1 MSTSQLALA
10 LLLFPAAGAI
20 LLAGRGWR
28 LPRIVTVIVGPGVV
42 WASFAATLALFFG
55 HANGD
60 FTYWTW
66 IKSGSFVVPFNLL
79 VDNLSIFMCL
89 VITGVGALIVT
100 YSVGYME
107 HEDDASY
114 ARFFTY
120 MDVFIFSMLLLVL
133 AGNFVFLIVGWAMVG
148 LSSYLL
154 IGFWYQ
160 RKSAVL
166 AARKAF
172 VMNVI
177 GDVGMILGA
186 FVLFVT
192 YQTITYAGVFG
203 EIAGL
208 HPCQLGHACIA
219 PLAHPLD
226 SPSLEL
232 AAFFLLVGAIAKSA
246 QLPLHTWLP
255 DAMEGPTPV
264 SALIHAATM
273 VTAGVYL
280 IGRMHPIYDIA
291 TYAHGT
297 VAIVGAVTA
306 LFAATIAIVQTD
318 IKRVLAYSTMS
329 QIGYM
334 FLAVGIGAYAA
345 GFFHL
350 LAHAFFKAL
359 LFMAAGNVIHAM
371 HDEQDMRKFGGL
383 FRQLPRTSWSFLI
396 GSLALV
402 GVIPLVGFFS
412 KEQILGAAFSKPD
425 SSLALAVWVVGAVT
439 ALITGF
445 YTGRMWWMAF
455 GGKPSPERPV
465 AVPHEARLVMMVPVL
480 ILAALSVVGG
490 FIQTR
495 ALGIGPSQ
503 VSDYLAAVVNPVGWE
518 ENAGAV
524 VVGLATMVLAALLFL
539 AAYRLYVAKT
549 WTTWSSRFPWAQRL
563 LERKYYFDEI
573 YDAAIVRPMDGIADV
588 GLRDIEKPVFDGA
601 VVGTGHAAVA
611 GASTLSLTQSGY
623 FRNYVLVF
631 VGGAVVAAVLL
642 LIRASS

>member
-1 MSTSQLALA
+1 LSASQLALA
-10 LLLFPAAGAI
+10 ILLLPAAGAI

-28 LPRIVTVIVGPGVV
+28 LPRIFTVIIGPGVV
-42 WASFAATLALFFG
+42 WASFVITLVLFFG
-55 HANGD
+55 QASGD

-66 IKSGSFVVPFNLL
+66 IKSGTFEVPFNLL
-79 VDNLSIFMCL
+79 IDHLSLFMCL

-107 HEDDASY
+107 REDDASY

-160 RKSAVL
+160 RRSAVL

-192 YQTITYAGVFG
+192 YHAVTYAGVFSVFQQR
-203 EIAGL
+203 ICL
-208 HPCQLGHACIA
+208 HLGPCPQAT
-219 PLAHPLD
+219 D

-232 AAFFLLVGAIAKSA
+232 AAFLLLVGAVAKSA

-280 IGRMHPIYDIA
+280 IGRMHPIYDVA
-291 TYAHGT
+291 TYAHGA
-297 VAIVGAVTA
+297 VAIIGAVTA
-306 LFAATIAIVQTD
+306 LFAATIALVQVD

-334 FLAVGIGAYAA
+334 FLAVGIGAYSA

-350 LAHAFFKAL
+350 LSHAFFKAL
-359 LFMAAGNVIHAM
+359 LFMAAGNVIHSM
-371 HDEQDMRKFGGL
+371 KDEQDMRKYGGL

-412 KEQILGAAFSKPD
+412 KEQILGAAFSKPGD
-425 SSLALAVWVVGAVT
+425 GLALAVWVVGAAT

-445 YTGRMWWMAF
+445 YTGRMWWTAF
-455 GGKPSPERPV
+455 AGKPSPDRPV
-465 AVPHEARLVMMVPVL
+465 EHPHEARMVMLVPVL

-495 ALGIGPSQ
+495 ALGIGPSA
-503 VSDYLAAVVNPVGWE
+503 VSDFLASAVGPVRWE

-524 VVGLATMVLAALLFL
+524 LVGLITMVLAALLFL
-539 AAYRLYVAKT
+539 AAYRFYVERSWKT
-549 WTTWSSRFPWAQRL
+549 WSATYPWAQRL

-573 YDAAIVRPMDGIADV
+573 YDAAVVRPMDALADW
-588 GLRDIEKPVFDGA
+588 GLRDVEEPILDGA
-601 VVGTGHAAVA
+601 VVGTGHVAVA
-611 GASTLSLTQSGY
+611 GASGLSLTQSGY

-631 VGGAVVAAVLL
+631 VGGAVVAAIVL
-642 LIRASS
+642 LIRSAS

>member
-1 MSTSQLALA
+1 VSTSQLALA
-10 LLLFPAAGAI
+10 ILLLPAAGAI

-28 LPRIVTVIVGPGVV
+28 LPRIFTVIVGPGVV
-42 WASFAATLALFFG
+42 WASFAITLALFFG
-55 HANGD
+55 KASGD

-107 HEDDASY
+107 KEDDASY

-133 AGNFVFLIVGWAMVG
+133 AGNFVFLIVGWALVG

-160 RKSAVL
+160 RRSAVL

-177 GDVGMILGA
+177 GDAGMILAA
-186 FVLFVT
+186 FVLFATYHNVT
-192 YQTITYAGVFG
+192 YRGVFSALSNCMSNG
-203 EIAGL
+203 QALICLYTGK
-208 HPCQLGHACIA
+208 P
-219 PLAHPLD
+219 D
-226 SPSLEL
+226 SWQIEL
-232 AAFFLLVGAIAKSA
+232 AAFLLLVGAVAKSA

-280 IGRMHPIYDIA
+280 VGRMHPIYDVA
-291 TYAHGT
+291 TYAHGA
-297 VAIVGAVTA
+297 VAIIGAITA
-306 LFAATIAIVQTD
+306 LFAATIALVQVD

-334 FLAVGIGAYAA
+334 FLAVGIGAYTA

-371 HDEQDMRKFGGL
+371 NDEQDMRKYGGL
-383 FRQLPRTSWSFLI
+383 FRQLPRTSWAFLI

-412 KEQILGAAFSKPD
+412 KEQILGAALSKPGD
-425 SSLALAVWVVGAVT
+425 TLAIAVWVIGAAT
-439 ALITGF
+439 ALLTGF
-445 YTGRMWWMAF
+445 YTGRMWWIGF
-455 GGKPSPERPV
+455 GGKPSPNR
-465 AVPHEARLVMMVPVL
+465 AVEHPHEARSVMLVPVL
-480 ILAALSVVGG
+480 ILAALSVIGG

-495 ALGIGPSQ
+495 ALGIGPSA
-503 VSDYLAAVVNPVGWE
+503 VSDFLASAVGPVHWE
-518 ENAGAV
+518 ENAGVV
-524 VVGLATMVLAALLFL
+524 VVGLVTMVLGTLLFL
-539 AAYRLYVAKT
+539 AAYRFYVERSWKT
-549 WTTWSSRFPWAQRL
+549 WSANVPWAQRL

-573 YDAAIVRPMDGIADV
+573 YDAAFVRPMDAV
-588 GLRDIEKPVFDGA
+588 AEWGLRDVEEPILDGA
-601 VVGTGHAAVA
+601 VVGAGHVAVA
-611 GASTLSLTQSGY
+611 GASGLSLTQSGY

-631 VGGAVVAAVLL
+631 VGGAVVVAIVL
-642 LIRASS
+642 LIRSVS

>member
-10 LLLFPAAGAI
+10 ILLLPAAGAI

-28 LPRIVTVIVGPGVV
+28 LPRIFTVIIGPGVV
-42 WASFAATLALFFG
+42 WIAFAITLILFFNQS
-55 HANGD
+55 HGD

-79 VDNLSIFMCL
+79 IDNLSIFMCL

-107 HEDDASY
+107 KENDASY

-160 RKSAVL
+160 RRSAVL

-192 YQTITYAGVFG
+192 FHATTYSGVFG
-203 EIAGL
+203 AL
-208 HPCQLGHACIA
+208 RVADCTRVL
-219 PLAHPLD
+219 PLCTVPQDNAT
-226 SPSLEL
+226 LEL
-232 AAFFLLVGAIAKSA
+232 AAFLLLVGAVAKSA

-280 IGRMHPIYDIA
+280 IGRMHPIYDVA
-291 TYAHGT
+291 TYAHGA
-297 VAIVGAVTA
+297 VAIIGAVTA
-306 LFAATIAIVQTD
+306 LFAATIAIVQVD

-334 FLAVGIGAYAA
+334 FLAVGIGAYSA

-350 LAHAFFKAL
+350 LSHAFFKAL
-359 LFMAAGNVIHAM
+359 LFMAAGNVIHSM
-371 HDEQDMRKFGGL
+371 NDEQDMRKYGGL
-383 FRQLPRTSWSFLI
+383 FRQLPRTSGAFFI

-425 SSLALAVWVVGAVT
+425 DSLALAVWVIGAVT

-455 GGKPSPERPV
+455 AGKPSPDRPV
-465 AVPHEARLVMMVPVL
+465 EHPHEARLVMLVPVL

-495 ALGIGPSQ
+495 ALGIGPSA
-503 VSDYLAAVVNPVGWE
+503 VSDFLASAVGPVHWE

-524 VVGLATMVLAALLFL
+524 LVGLVTMILAALLFL
-539 AAYRLYVAKT
+539 AAYRFYVERSWKT
-549 WTTWSSRFPWAQRL
+549 WSATYPWAQRL

-573 YDAAIVRPMDGIADV
+573 YDAAIVRPMDALADW
-588 GLRDIEKPVFDGA
+588 GLRDVEEHLLDGA
-601 VVGTGHAAVA
+601 VVGAGHVAVA
-611 GASTLSLTQSGY
+611 GAAGLSLTQSGY

-631 VGGAVVAAVLL
+631 VGGAVVVAIVL
-642 LIRASS
+642 LIRSVS

>member
-10 LLLFPAAGAI
+10 VLLLPAAGAL

-28 LPRIVTVIVGPGVV
+28 LPRTVTVIVGPGVV
-42 WASFAATLALFFG
+42 WASFAGTLALFFG
-55 HANGD
+55 NANGD

-66 IKSGSFVVPFNLL
+66 IKSGSLDVPFNLL

-107 HEDDASY
+107 HEDDPSY

-160 RKSAVL
+160 RRSAVL

-192 YQTITYAGVFG
+192 YHAVTYRGVFNALG
-203 EIAGL
+203 GPPCPPPDLLVGCYRPPLFIA
-208 HPCQLGHACIA
+208 
-219 PLAHPLD
+219 D
-226 SPSLEL
+226 SGPIEL
-232 AAFFLLVGAIAKSA
+232 AAFLLLVGAVAKSA

-297 VAIVGAVTA
+297 VAIIGAVTA

-334 FLAVGIGAYAA
+334 FLAVGIG
-345 GFFHL
+345 
-350 LAHAFFKAL
+350 
-359 LFMAAGNVIHAM
+359 
-371 HDEQDMRKFGGL
+371 
-383 FRQLPRTSWSFLI
+383 
-396 GSLALV
+396 
-402 GVIPLVGFFS
+402 
-412 KEQILGAAFSKPD
+412 
-425 SSLALAVWVVGAVT
+425 
-439 ALITGF
+439 
-445 YTGRMWWMAF
+445 
-455 GGKPSPERPV
+455 
-465 AVPHEARLVMMVPVL
+465 
-480 ILAALSVVGG
+480 
-490 FIQTR
+490 
-495 ALGIGPSQ
+495 
-503 VSDYLAAVVNPVGWE
+503 
-518 ENAGAV
+518 
-524 VVGLATMVLAALLFL
+524 
-539 AAYRLYVAKT
+539 
-549 WTTWSSRFPWAQRL
+549 
-563 LERKYYFDEI
+563 
-573 YDAAIVRPMDGIADV
+573 
-588 GLRDIEKPVFDGA
+588 
-601 VVGTGHAAVA
+601 
-611 GASTLSLTQSGY
+611 
-623 FRNYVLVF
+623 
-631 VGGAVVAAVLL
+631 
-642 LIRASS
+642 

>member
-1 MSTSQLALA
+1 VSTSQLALA
-10 LLLFPAAGAI
+10 LLLLPAAGAI

-28 LPRIVTVIVGPGVV
+28 LQRIFTIIVGPGVV
-42 WASFAATLALFFG
+42 WLSFAATLALFFG
-55 HANGD
+55 KASGD

-66 IKSGSFVVPFNLL
+66 IKSGTFEVPFNLL

-89 VITGVGALIVT
+89 VITGVGGLIVT

-107 HEDDASY
+107 KEDGPSY

-120 MDVFIFSMLLLVL
+120 MDVFVFSMLLLVL
-133 AGNFVFLIVGWAMVG
+133 AGNLVFLIVGWAMVG

-160 RKSAVL
+160 RRSAVL

-186 FVLFVT
+186 FVLFVNLHAV
-192 YQTITYAGVFG
+192 TYAKVFD
-203 EIAGL
+203 GL
-208 HPCQLGHACIA
+208 PCANGKSCVGG
-219 PLAHPLD
+219 D
-226 SPSLEL
+226 YGWLEL
-232 AAFFLLVGAIAKSA
+232 AAFLLLVGAVTKSA

-280 IGRMHPIYDIA
+280 VGRMHPIYDLA
-291 TYAHGT
+291 TYAHGA
-297 VAIVGAVTA
+297 VAIIGAVTA

-334 FLAVGIGAYAA
+334 FLAVGIGAYSA

-350 LAHAFFKAL
+350 LSHAFFKAL
-359 LFMAAGNVIHAM
+359 LFMAAGNVIHSM
-371 HDEQDMRKFGGL
+371 HDEQDMRKYGGL

-425 SSLALAVWVVGAVT
+425 DSLALMVWVIGGVT

-455 GGKPSPERPV
+455 AGKPSPDRPV
-465 AVPHEARLVMMVPVL
+465 EHPHEARLVMLVPVL

-495 ALGIGPSQ
+495 ALGIGPSL
-503 VSDYLAAVVNPVGWE
+503 VSDFLASAVGPVRWE

-524 VVGLATMVLAALLFL
+524 VVGLITMVLATLLFV
-539 AAYRLYVAKT
+539 AAYRVYAERSWKT
-549 WTTWSSRFPWAQRL
+549 WSARYPRVQRL
-563 LERKYYFDEI
+563 LERKYYFDEV
-573 YDAAIVRPMDGIADV
+573 YNAAFVRPMDGLANW
-588 GLRDIEKPVFDGA
+588 GLRDIEEPILDGA
-601 VVGTGHAAVA
+601 VVGAGHAAVA
-611 GASTLSLTQSGY
+611 GATSLSLTQSGY

-642 LIRASS
+642 LVRAGS

>member
-1 MSTSQLALA
+1 MGGNVSCPHN
-10 LLLFPAAGAI
+10 LLC
-20 LLAGRGWR
+20 
-28 LPRIVTVIVGPGVV
+28 IVGPIHPQD
-42 WASFAATLALFFG
+42 T
-55 HANGD
+55 
-60 FTYWTW
+60 FT
-66 IKSGSFVVPFNLL
+66 
-79 VDNLSIFMCL
+79 
-89 VITGVGALIVT
+89 
-100 YSVGYME
+100 
-107 HEDDASY
+107 
-114 ARFFTY
+114 
-120 MDVFIFSMLLLVL
+120 
-133 AGNFVFLIVGWAMVG
+133 
-148 LSSYLL
+148 
-154 IGFWYQ
+154 
-160 RKSAVL
+160 
-166 AARKAF
+166 
-172 VMNVI
+172 
-177 GDVGMILGA
+177 
-186 FVLFVT
+186 
-192 YQTITYAGVFG
+192 
-203 EIAGL
+203 
-208 HPCQLGHACIA
+208 
-219 PLAHPLD
+219 
-226 SPSLEL
+226 LEL
-232 AAFFLLVGAIAKSA
+232 AAFFLLVGAVAKSA

-297 VAIVGAVTA
+297 VAIIGAVTA

-359 LFMAAGNVIHAM
+359 LFMAAGNVIHTM
-371 HDEQDMRKFGGL
+371 HDEQDMRKYGGL

-425 SSLALAVWVVGAVT
+425 DPLALAVWVVGAVT

-465 AVPHEARLVMMVPVL
+465 AVPHEARLVMLVPVM
-480 ILAALSVVGG
+480 ILAVLSVVGG

-503 VSDYLAAVVNPVGWE
+503 VSDFLAAAVNPVGWE

-524 VVGLATMVLAALLFL
+524 VVGLVTMVLATLLFL
-539 AAYRLYVAKT
+539 AAYRLYVART
-549 WTTWSSRFPWAQRL
+549 WTPWSSRFPWAQRL

-573 YDAAIVRPMDGIADV
+573 YNAAFVRPMDGLADV

-611 GASTLSLTQSGY
+611 GASSLSLTQSGY

-631 VGGAVVAAVLL
+631 VGGAVVAAVVL
-642 LIRASS
+642 LIRANS